1 MFIIFVNLLIINY
14 INMNSKQLLLLSSL
28 YAVSFTSCVDK
39 NYDLEK
45 LDTDNIVIGDQI
57 IAPLGNGTLS
67 LDKMLN
73 IEDVKEITVDKDGN
87 YTASYED
94 EMVIE
99 MPADI
104 KLKDFNFEQITFSL
118 NSIPEGGPLLSDQ
131 TIVLGEN
138 NMPIVFDPT
147 NEVKRIDTIYFNTEN
162 NKSIFCLNL
171 KTQSLEIQGESSTAL
186 FRIAF
191 PIEYIVNPKRLTQS
205 DTWDQKTNTL
215 IISRSI
221 IALKQGISLDF
232 EINKAVVNANTV
244 DAITYETSFNF
255 KKGTTILS
263 ASNALLIIDGKSKDL
278 NFQTIYGEFEMNF
291 SAEQGDIEM
300 GDFNDIFDG
309 NDNNL
314 SFTNTHITLTTNSNI
329 GIPIVAQL
337 NLTATAKDKTVTTEI
352 NPINITPASTLGSFA
367 QNNIWIAATKEGMP
381 EPFSFT
387 ENKDLN
393 NLIRIMPNNIV
404 FDLSAKAEETGKQQ
418 FFTSDAQAN
427 VKYAVKLPFAP
438 ATDFRANV
446 IETVKDVFDGDMIDY
461 LFSSGSATIYGE
473 VLNSIPLN
481 MEMQMVIVN
490 GKDEPV
496 GITLTPQAVAGS
508 ANNEPIS
515 SAVSFEIK
523 ESDMPK
529 MVNAKHI
536 NLVLTLTSDDALA
549 GKMLNQKQSLDLK
562 LKIKKT
568 GGIAIE

>member
-1 MFIIFVNLLIINY
+1 
-14 INMNSKQLLLLSSL
+14 MNSKQLLLLSSL
-28 YAVSFTSCVDK
+28 CAVSFTSCVDK
-39 NYDLEK
+39 NYDLEN

-104 KLKDFNFEQITFSL
+104 KLKDFNFKQLTFD
-118 NSIPEGGPLLSDQ
+118 IPLKGILVGYPLQ
-131 TIVLGEN
+131 TDKTIDLGEEK
-138 NMPIVFDPT
+138 MAIVFESTD
-147 NEVKRIDTIYFNTEN
+147 EVDRIDTIYFNTKDD
-162 NKSIFCLNL
+162 KSMFCLNL
-171 KTQSLEIQGESSTAL
+171 KTQGLEIQGGNSTAL
-186 FRIAF
+186 FRITF
-191 PIEYIVNPKRLTQS
+191 PIEYIVNPKKLTQS

-221 IALKQGISLDF
+221 TGLKQGISLDF

-244 DAITYETSFNF
+244 DAIIYETSFNF
-255 KKGTTILS
+255 KKGTTIS
-263 ASNALLIIDGKSKDL
+263 KANNAQLIINGKSKDL
-278 NFQTIYGEFEMNF
+278 DFKTIYGKFKMNF
-291 SAEQGDIEM
+291 SAEQGNIEM

-309 NDNNL
+309 DDNNL

-337 NLTATAKDKTVTTEI
+337 NLTATAKDKIATTAI

-367 QNNIWIAATKEGMP
+367 QNNIWIAASKEGVP
-381 EPFSFT
+381 EAFSFI
-387 ENKDLN
+387 ENKELN

-404 FDLSAKAEETGKQQ
+404 FDFSAQAEETKEIQ

-438 ATDFRANV
+438 ATDFKANV
-446 IETVKDVFDGDMIDY
+446 IETVKDVFDKDMIDY
-461 LFSSGSATIYGE
+461 LFSNGSATIYGE
-473 VLNSIPLN
+473 ILNSIPLN
-481 MEMQMVIVN
+481 MEMEMVIVDA
-490 GKDEPV
+490 KDEPV

-508 ANNEPIS
+508 ANNESVS
-515 SAVSFEIK
+515 STVSFEIK

-529 MVNAKHI
+529 MVNAKNI

>member
-1 MFIIFVNLLIINY
+1 
-14 INMNSKQLLLLSSL
+14 MNSKQLLLLSSL
-28 YAVSFTSCVDK
+28 CAVSFTSCVDK
-39 NYDLEK
+39 NYDLEN

-104 KLKDFNFEQITFSL
+104 KLKDFNFKQLAFD
-118 NSIPEGGPLLSDQ
+118 IPLKGILVGYPLQ
-131 TIVLGEN
+131 TDKTIDLGEEK
-138 NMPIVFDPT
+138 MAIVFESTD
-147 NEVKRIDTIYFNTEN
+147 EVDRIDTIYFNTKDD
-162 NKSIFCLNL
+162 KSMFCLNL
-171 KTQSLEIQGESSTAL
+171 KTQGLEIQGGNSTAL
-186 FRIAF
+186 FRITF
-191 PIEYIVNPKRLTQS
+191 PIEYIVNPKKLTQS

-215 IISRSI
+215 MLSRSI
-221 IALKQGISLDF
+221 TDLKQGVSLDF
-232 EINKAVVNANTV
+232 EINKAVVNQDAD
-244 DAITYETSFNF
+244 DAITYKTSFDF
-255 KKGTTILS
+255 KKGTTISS
-263 ASNALLIIDGKSKDL
+263 ANKAQLIINGKSKDL
-278 NFQTIYGEFEMNF
+278 DFKTIYGKFKMNF
-291 SAEQGDIEM
+291 SAEQGNIEM

-309 NDNNL
+309 DDNNL

-337 NLTATAKDKTVTTEI
+337 NLTATAKDKIAKTAI

-367 QNNIWIAATKEGMP
+367 QNNIWIAASKESVP
-381 EPFSFT
+381 EAFSFI
-387 ENKDLN
+387 ENKELN

-404 FDLSAKAEETGKQQ
+404 FDFSAQAEETKEIQ

-438 ATDFRANV
+438 ATDFKANV
-446 IETVKDVFDGDMIDY
+446 IETVKDVFDKDMIDY
-461 LFSSGSATIYGE
+461 LFSNGSATIYGE
-473 VLNSIPLN
+473 ILNSIPLN
-481 MEMQMVIVN
+481 MEMEMVIVDA
-490 GKDEPV
+490 KDEPV
-496 GITLTPQAVAGS
+496 GITRTPQAVAGS
-508 ANNEPIS
+508 ANNESVS
-515 SAVSFEIK
+515 STVSFEIK

-529 MVNAKHI
+529 MVNAKNI

-568 GGIAIE
+568 GGIAIESSNK

>member
-1 MFIIFVNLLIINY
+1 M
-14 INMNSKQLLLLSSL
+14 NMNSKQLLLLSSL
-28 YAVSFTSCVDK
+28 CAVSFTSCVDK
-39 NYDLEK
+39 NYDLEN

-104 KLKDFNFEQITFSL
+104 KLKDFNFKQLAFD
-118 NSIPEGGPLLSDQ
+118 IPWKDIPVGYPLPIDQ
-131 TIVLGEN
+131 TIDLGEEK
-138 NMPIVFDPT
+138 MAIVFESTD
-147 NEVKRIDTIYFNTEN
+147 EVDRIDTIYFNTKDD
-162 NKSIFCLNL
+162 KSMFCLDLN
-171 KTQSLEIQGESSTAL
+171 IQGLDIDGESSTAL
-186 FRIAF
+186 FTVAF
-191 PIEYIVNPKRLTQS
+191 PVKYIVNPKRLTQS

-215 IISRSI
+215 MLSRSI
-221 IALKQGISLDF
+221 TDLKQGISLDF
-232 EINKAVVNANTV
+232 EINKAVVNQDAD
-244 DAITYETSFNF
+244 DAITYKTSFDF
-255 KKGTTILS
+255 KKGTTIPS
-263 ASNALLIIDGKSKDL
+263 ANKAQLIINGKSKDL
-278 NFQTIYGEFEMNF
+278 DFKTIYGKFKMNF
-291 SAEQGDIEM
+291 SAEQGNIEM

-309 NDNNL
+309 DDNNL

-337 NLTATAKDKTVTTEI
+337 NLTAIAKDKIVTTAI

-367 QNNIWIAATKEGMP
+367 QNNIWIAASKESVP
-381 EPFSFT
+381 EAFSFI
-387 ENKDLN
+387 ENKELN

-404 FDLSAKAEETGKQQ
+404 FDFSAQAEETKEIQ

-446 IETVKDVFDGDMIDY
+446 IETVKDVFDKDMIDY
-461 LFSSGSATIYGE
+461 LFSNGSATIYGE
-473 VLNSIPLN
+473 ILNSIPLN
-481 MEMQMVIVN
+481 MEMEMVIVDA
-490 GKDEPV
+490 KDEPV
-496 GITLTPQAVAGS
+496 GITLAPQVVAGS
-508 ANNEPIS
+508 ANNESVS
-515 SAVSFEIK
+515 STVSFEIK

-529 MVNAKHI
+529 MVNAKNI

>member
-1 MFIIFVNLLIINY
+1 
-14 INMNSKQLLLLSSL
+14 MNSKQLLLLSSL
-28 YAVSFTSCVDK
+28 CAVSFTSCVDK
-39 NYDLEK
+39 NYDLEN

-104 KLKDFNFEQITFSL
+104 KLKDFNFKQLTFD
-118 NSIPEGGPLLSDQ
+118 IPLKGILVGYPLQ
-131 TIVLGEN
+131 TDKTIDLGEEK
-138 NMPIVFDPT
+138 MAIVFESTD
-147 NEVKRIDTIYFNTEN
+147 EVDRIDTIYFNTKDD
-162 NKSIFCLNL
+162 KSMFCLNL
-171 KTQSLEIQGESSTAL
+171 KTQGLEIQGGNSTAL
-186 FRIAF
+186 FRITF
-191 PIEYIVNPKRLTQS
+191 PIEYIVNPKKLTQS

-221 IALKQGISLDF
+221 TGLKQGISLDF

-244 DAITYETSFNF
+244 DAIIYETSFNF
-255 KKGTTILS
+255 KKGTTIS
-263 ASNALLIIDGKSKDL
+263 KANNAQLIINGKSKDL
-278 NFQTIYGEFEMNF
+278 DFKTIYGKFKMNF
-291 SAEQGDIEM
+291 SAEQGNIEM

-309 NDNNL
+309 DDNNL

-337 NLTATAKDKTVTTEI
+337 NLTATAKDKIATTAI

-367 QNNIWIAATKEGMP
+367 QNNIWIAASKEGVP
-381 EPFSFT
+381 EAFSFI
-387 ENKDLN
+387 ENKELN

-404 FDLSAKAEETGKQQ
+404 FDFSAQAEETKEIQ

-438 ATDFRANV
+438 AKDFKANV
-446 IETVKDVFDGDMIDY
+446 IETVKDVFDKDMIDY
-461 LFSSGSATIYGE
+461 LFSNGSATIYGE
-473 VLNSIPLN
+473 ILNSIPLN
-481 MEMQMVIVN
+481 MEMEMVIVDA
-490 GKDEPV
+490 KDEPV

-508 ANNEPIS
+508 ANNEPVS
-515 SAVSFEIK
+515 STVSFEIK

-529 MVNAKHI
+529 MVNAKNI